1 VPNSTAGRERLEI
14 YPRSGPPIARTLH
27 VALEYDASPSRAR
40 DVLEGALRSQ
50 PGLAARPEPVAYLKS
65 FDDFAVRYELRYWLE
80 DYGRLLEV
88 DARVRERVWY
98 ALGRAGLGF
107 AFPLIRQHQW
117 AAGPLLQV
125 SRREAILS
133 VISRIDLFTPLS
145 DAERATLAER
155 ALERHYAA
163 DEIVV
168 RERESG
174 TSMFL
179 VESGR
184 LSVSIHGAS
193 GSQEVSVL
201 EPGSAFGEIS
211 LLTGEPRSAT
221 VRSINEV
228 ALIEIDKAT
237 LAPILEA
244 NPSLVNSL
252 EETMRA
258 RQRTTAELLDAAR
271 VAQAS
276 APEPLALAARIARFF
291 GLA

>member
-1 VPNSTAGRERLEI
+1 
-14 YPRSGPPIARTLH
+14 
-27 VALEYDASPSRAR
+27 
-40 DVLEGALRSQ
+40 
-50 PGLAARPEPVAYLKS
+50 VAYLKS
-65 FDDFAVRYELRYWLE
+65 FDDFAVHYELRYWLE
-80 DYGRLLEV
+80 DYGRLLEL
-88 DARVRERVWY
+88 DSRVRERVWY
-98 ALGRAGLGF
+98 ALGRAGLEF
-107 AFPLIRQHQW
+107 AFPLIRQHQYT
-117 AAGPLLQV
+117 AGPILQV

-133 VISRIDLFTPLS
+133 VISRIDLFAPLS
-145 DAERATLAER
+145 DAERARLAER

-168 RERESG
+168 HERESG

-184 LSVSIHGAS
+184 LAVSIHGAS
-193 GSQEVSVL
+193 GSSQKVTVL

-244 NPSLVNSL
+244 NPSLVHSL
-252 EETMRA
+252 EESMRA
-258 RQRTTAELLDAAR
+258 RRRTTAELLDAAR
-271 VAQAS
+271 AAQAA